1 MAARA
6 SRRAKPKRLARAK
19 VRLLSGGNP
28 QIAKASG
35 DAPVQAYLDAL
46 PGWKRDLGLWI
57 DAVIVTAAPGVHK
70 AVKWNSPLYGVD
82 GQSWFLSVHAFTS
95 FVRVAFFQGTSL
107 EPLPPGASKAR
118 GLRYVDYREDD
129 PLDEARLAAWVKQA
143 AALPGWRTP
152 APKRASTR
160 P

>member
-1 MAARA
+1 MASRA
-6 SRRAKPKRLARAK
+6 APRRAKPKRPARAPA
-19 VRLLSGGNP
+19 RLLSGGNP

-46 PGWKRDLGLWI
+46 PGWKRATGRWI
-57 DAVIVTAAPGVHK
+57 DAVIVRAVPHVQK

-82 GQSWFLSVHAFTS
+82 GESWFLSVHAFTS

-107 EPLPPGASKAR
+107 EPLPPGASTVR
-118 GLRYVDYREDD
+118 GLRYVDLHEDD
-129 PLDEARLAAWVKQA
+129 ALDESRLAAWVKQA

-152 APKRASTR
+152 APKRT
-160 P
+160 